1 MFKSNDQNIDYC
13 LSCKTSTIF
22 AQIEDKLYEEYPE
35 YKGNDNY
42 FMINGKRIER
52 FKTIKE
58 NQIKNGNPVILIKE
72 K

>member
-1 MFKSNDQNIDYC
+1 MK
-13 LSCKTSTIF
+13 STIF

-58 NQIKNGNPVILIKE
+58 NQIKNGNLVILIKE